1 MRIAGRLRTTPPVTV
16 RIQTT
21 LYRLEVV
28 PTPHSVYVRSVRA
41 TSYYKLGDRGLV
53 EKNFNNG
60 QMLMANMFV
69 YVRVSELVRVTS
81 DLKLCVTHTIS

>member
-21 LYRLEVV
+21 LYRLDVV
-28 PTPHSVYVRSVRA
+28 PTLHSVYARSVRA
-41 TSYYKLGDRGLV
+41 TSYKLLFAFEK

-60 QMLMANMFV
+60 QMLIANI
-69 YVRVSELVRVTS
+69 RVTS
-81 DLKLCVTHTIS
+81 DVKLCVTHTMNIYS